1 MSKRKKMS
9 ERRGEEE
16 KEREKERE
24 GLKEF
29 VSVGEHHG
37 VKFYNVSPLLLNP
50 QVFDILPFISS
61 SFFFLWISFLTKC
74 FIFAQALKKSCD
86 LIVEWAKTLPHP
98 PTKVWKERG
107 HKILVRRKR
116 FL

>member
-1 MSKRKKMS
+1 
-9 ERRGEEE
+9 
-16 KEREKERE
+16 
-24 GLKEF
+24 
-29 VSVGEHHG
+29 
-37 VKFYNVSPLLLNP
+37 
-50 QVFDILPFISS
+50 
-61 SFFFLWISFLTKC
+61 
-74 FIFAQALKKSCD
+74 LKKSCD